1 MTESKQDPKQLRSF
15 ALVTSAML
23 VAIFGLLLP
32 WIWGYAWPIW
42 PWVVAAILTTWG
54 FAAPGT
60 LNPVYRGWMKFAE
73 VLAWINTR
81 LLLGVVFYAMI
92 TPIGFL
98 VRLFGH
104 DAMERKFDPVASSYR
119 APAAQENNM
128 EVPY

>member
-54 FAAPGT
+54 LVAPGT
-60 LNPVYRGWMKFAE
+60 LNPVYRGWMRFAE

-81 LLLGVVFYAMI
+81 LLLGAVFYAMI
-92 TPIGFL
+92 TPIG
-98 VRLFGH
+98 VIARLFGR
-104 DAMERKFDPVASSYR
+104 DPMQKKFDPKVSSYR
-119 APAAQENNM
+119 ASPAGENNM